1 MINRKTIWKAL
12 FLVYAVALLVL
23 ALIPLDSQQLPLAIE
38 GEDKLG
44 HFLQF
49 FLFFLFAVRALPAR
63 GLVAA
68 LIVTVSYGTVL
79 ELLQFAS
86 PTRVISFADWLANIG
101 GGAGG
106 LLVMGVFSLWKR
118 KDRGIIDTDLKQR

>member
-12 FLVYAVALLVL
+12 FLVYALALLIL
-23 ALIPLDSQQLPLAIE
+23 ALIPLDSQRLPLAIE

-49 FLFFLFAVRALPAR
+49 FFFFLFAVRALPAR
-63 GLVAA
+63 GLIAA

-79 ELLQFAS
+79 ELLQFVS
-86 PTRVISFADWLANIG
+86 PTRMISFADWLANIG

-106 LLVMGVFSLWKR
+106 LLAIGVFSLWKR
-118 KDRGIIDTDLKQR
+118 KDRGIIDADLKQR